1 MGGEAWLHANGSR
14 PKWLSLGAWAT
25 SVSSA
30 EPEVRRLQGTERI
43 AASLTIILAPQK
55 AGLGP
60 VGKEEEGY
68 EKSEQVQ

>member
-1 MGGEAWLHANGSR
+1 M
-14 PKWLSLGAWAT
+14 
-25 SVSSA
+25 SSA
-30 EPEVRRLQGTERI
+30 EPEVRRLQGTERM

-68 EKSEQVQ
+68 EKSEKVQ